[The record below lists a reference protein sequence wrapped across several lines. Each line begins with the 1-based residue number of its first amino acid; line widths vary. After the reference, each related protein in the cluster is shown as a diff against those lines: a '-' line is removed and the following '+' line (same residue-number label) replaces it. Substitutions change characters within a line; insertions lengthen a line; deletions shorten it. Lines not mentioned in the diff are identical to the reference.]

1 MEYRAVGADEEV
13 QLFGQNVGNKGVTS
27 PMPQEF
33 TGVFKSQ
40 VMSEGG
46 PQPQSIIHFSISNQ
60 TVAVVNRRGQ
70 VTGKVV
76 GTAVVHGTIQTV
88 NEDTGKVIV
97 FSQVLVLCSSRL
109 LLFRLGTI
117 LGDEGGSNDEEGV
130 TSPEKNA
137 FSPFIWHASN
147 LAWGICNL

>member
-1 MEYRAVGADEEV
+1 MAYPGWKVGEDEEV
-13 QLFGQNVGNKGVTS
+13 QLLRQNVGKGGVTS
-27 PMPQEF
+27 PQTPAF
-33 TGVFKSQ
+33 IDVFKFQ

-76 GTAVVHGTIQTV
+76 GRAVVHGTIQTV

-97 FSQVLVLCSSRL
+97 FSQVSVLHSAL
-109 LLFRLGTI
+109 LLLLHLGII
-117 LGDEGGSNDEEGV
+117 LGGGGGNSDGEGV
-130 TSPEKNA
+130 SSPWE
-137 FSPFIWHASN
+137 
-147 LAWGICNL
+147 ICDL

>member
-1 MEYRAVGADEEV
+1 MAHAGWKVGEGEEV
-13 QLFGQNVGNKGVTS
+13 ELLRQNVGKGDVTS
-27 PMPQEF
+27 PQTPAF
-33 TGVFKSQ
+33 TGVFKFQ

-76 GTAVVHGTIQTV
+76 GRAVVHGTIQTV

-97 FSQVLVLCSSRL
+97 FSQVSVLCSALL
-109 LLFRLGTI
+109 LLFHLGVI
-117 LGDEGGSNDEEGV
+117 LGGGGGSSDGEGV
-130 TSPEKNA
+130 RSPWE
-137 FSPFIWHASN
+137 
-147 LAWGICNL
+147 ICNL

>member
-1 MEYRAVGADEEV
+1 MAYPGWKVGEDEEV
-13 QLFGQNVGNKGVTS
+13 QLLRQNVGKGGVTS
-27 PMPQEF
+27 PQTPAF
-33 TGVFKSQ
+33 IDVFKFQ

-76 GTAVVHGTIQTV
+76 GRAVVHGTIQTV

-97 FSQVLVLCSSRL
+97 FSQVSVLHSAL
-109 LLFRLGTI
+109 LLLLHLGII
-117 LGDEGGSNDEEGV
+117 LGGGGGISDGEGV
-130 TSPEKNA
+130 SSPWE
-137 FSPFIWHASN
+137 
-147 LAWGICNL
+147 ICDL

>member
-1 MEYRAVGADEEV
+1 MLVRKWREMKKPSYLDKVLEKEMCLLPMLQAFNGA
-13 QLFGQNVGNKGVTS
+13 
-27 PMPQEF
+27 
-33 TGVFKSQ
+33 FKFQ

-76 GTAVVHGTIQTV
+76 GTAVIHGTIQTV

-97 FSQVLVLCSSRL
+97 FSQVFILYYALH
-109 LLFRLGTI
+109 LLFHLEI
-117 LGDEGGSNDEEGV
+117 MIV
-130 TSPEKNA
+130 
-137 FSPFIWHASN
+137 
-147 LAWGICNL
+147 GIVR